1 MFLKTTVTTLQQ
13 SFYRHDNGRAK
24 QLSGG
29 CASFPFVPLVLLHGK
44 ASPFSAG
51 LNSSPNSERVMASA
65 DAHNY
70 TLNSLASKPI
80 AILPAPQQ
88 IAISRF
94 AWSHA
99 T

>member
-1 MFLKTTVTTLQQ
+1 
-13 SFYRHDNGRAK
+13 
-24 QLSGG
+24 
-29 CASFPFVPLVLLHGK
+29 
-44 ASPFSAG
+44 
-51 LNSSPNSERVMASA
+51 MALA

-99 T
+99 TYDG